1 MNKNKVKLS
10 TDGQAVVFFDDA
22 ANSLRTYFEREVL
35 GALPDFFARHALE
48 IELEALSDLPSEDDF
63 PPLAEIT
70 LMRAEQC
77 AHDLL
82 SMNYDGPAS
91 AFFRQCVR
99 EAALNIKAAVIAASS
114 EGGKIVVF
122 PKAARRA
129 QIGRTL

>member
-1 MNKNKVKLS
+1 MNENSVKLS

-22 ANSLRTYFEREVL
+22 ANNLRTYFEREVL
-35 GALPDFFARHALE
+35 AALPDFARQALE
-48 IELEALSDLPSEDDF
+48 IELEALSDLPGEDRF

-91 AFFRQCVR
+91 AFLRQCVR
-99 EAALNIKAAVIAASS
+99 EAAINIKTAVIAASADS
-114 EGGKIVVF
+114 GKIVVF
-122 PKAARRA
+122 PKATRRVLM
-129 QIGRTL
+129 GRTL